1 MIFGTPVSGFEKKVK
16 KLFRRRCWHFSNMRS
31 LELKSLAAAKR
42 PVGEGRDD
50 ICLVG
55 SQSSMTDVSS
65 PNGINRA
72 ALSWKPDENP
82 MRPRA
87 VYRWTLPS
95 DRPANRVQKTEMSV
109 QDWAWSEFLTH
120 QGADL

>member
-1 MIFGTPVSGFEKKVK
+1 MPGRVTVPHD
-16 KLFRRRCWHFSNMRS
+16 RR
-31 LELKSLAAAKR
+31 
-42 PVGEGRDD
+42 
-50 ICLVG
+50 
-55 SQSSMTDVSS
+55 SS

-82 MRPRA
+82 MRPGA